1 MIAAGVEA
9 AGLIGLT
16 GEISMRSHGD
26 LTGLIKFLARDDW
39 KSSFEEV
46 LGEHFGLAMQEF
58 DLEYEAIGAA
68 LGGSWD
74 MTLWGVAF
82 EDFLGRQFD
91 PDGRNF
97 VDEYLRRR
105 GWNESAPTKTY
116 MRGLRNSIMS
126 LYEASAIVPG
136 QSFLARDLI
145 RGGAP
150 ILISERTATRT
161 LKEWDRIAARIV
173 VQGQKRILAGG
184 LLAFTF
190 EGSER
195 LMANLQEAA
204 VQPLRSDRSARSA
217 KKPPIADDTLRKMAP
232 LFTATWLSDVLPK
245 ALGLSRPTLHNS
257 DGDEVVFHE
266 VRFPLA
272 PQTTLNDLAERLT
285 AISSSHRENEAFWNW
300 LDEPAYSRPPKPSDD
315 AENVLGWNVTM
326 EDGTTVLG
334 NIEIKARSL
343 IVHVNSAARAERATA
358 MLRTALGGLMTAPL
372 TQIQSVEQ
380 MMAQQQNGPRPAPEM
395 PPEIQTQLIH
405 ATLDKQY
412 RALLEQPV
420 PMLGNLTP
428 RSAARTKSGREKL
441 AVWLKHLENRSR
453 QPEATD
459 PMTTYD
465 FAWLWREL
473 KVEDLRR

>member
-1 MIAAGVEA
+1 
-9 AGLIGLT
+9 
-16 GEISMRSHGD
+16 MRSHGD

-46 LGEHFGLAMQEF
+46 MGEHFGPAMQAF

-68 LGGSWD
+68 LGGGWD

-82 EDFLGRQFD
+82 EDFLGRQFE

-136 QSFLARDLI
+136 QSFLARDLL
-145 RGGAP
+145 RGGEP
-150 ILISERTATRT
+150 VLISERTATRT
-161 LKEWDRIAARIV
+161 LNEWDRIAARIV

-184 LLAFTF
+184 VLAFTF
-190 EGSER
+190 EASER
-195 LMANLQEAA
+195 LIAELQEAP
-204 VQPLRSDRSARSA
+204 VESPRSGQSARA
-217 KKPPIADDTLRKMAP
+217 AQKPPIADDTLREMAP
-232 LFTATWLSDVLPK
+232 LFTATWLFDVLPK

-272 PQTTLNDLAERLT
+272 PQTTLNELAERLT
-285 AISSSHRENEAFWNW
+285 AISSLHRENEAFWNW
-300 LDEPAYSRPPKPSDD
+300 LDEPAYTRPPKPSDD

-334 NIEIKARSL
+334 NIEIKERSL
-343 IVHVNSAARAERATA
+343 IVNVNSAARAERAIA
-358 MLRTALGGLMTAPL
+358 MLRAALGGLVAAPL
-372 TQIQSVEQ
+372 TQIQIGR
-380 MMAQQQNGPRPAPEM
+380 ADDGAAAKRPAPCLRSTARN
-395 PPEIQTQLIH
+395 PNQTRPCH
-405 ATLDKQY
+405 ARQ
-412 RALLEQPV
+412 AV
-420 PMLGNLTP
+420 P
-428 RSAARTKSGREKL
+428 RSARAAGPDARQSDTARRGAERIRTREACRL
-441 AVWLKHLENRSR
+441 A
-453 QPEATD
+453 EAS
-459 PMTTYD
+459 
-465 FAWLWREL
+465 
-473 KVEDLRR
+473 

>member
-1 MIAAGVEA
+1 
-9 AGLIGLT
+9 
-16 GEISMRSHGD
+16 MRPHGD

-39 KSSFEEV
+39 KSSLEEV
-46 LGEHFGLAMQEF
+46 MGEHFGPAMQAF

-74 MTLWGVAF
+74 MTLWGVVF
-82 EDFLGRQFD
+82 EDFLGRQLE

-97 VDEYLRRR
+97 IDEYLRRR
-105 GWNESAPTKTY
+105 GWNESAPTKAY

-136 QSFLARDLI
+136 QSFLMRDLL
-145 RGGAP
+145 RGGQPA
-150 ILISERTATRT
+150 LISERTATRT

-190 EGSER
+190 EASER
-195 LMANLQEAA
+195 LIAELQEAP
-204 VQPLRSDRSARSA
+204 VESPRSGQSARA
-217 KKPPIADDTLRKMAP
+217 VKKPPIADDTLREMAP

-257 DGDEVVFHE
+257 DGDEVVFYE

-272 PQTTLNDLAERLT
+272 LQTTLNELAERLT
-285 AISSSHRENEAFWNW
+285 AISSLHRENEAFWNW
-300 LDEPAYSRPPKPSDD
+300 LDEPAYARPSKPSDD

-343 IVHVNSAARAERATA
+343 IVNVNSAARAERAIA
-358 MLRTALGGLMTAPL
+358 MLCAALGGLVAAPPQADQVRRTA
-372 TQIQSVEQ
+372 S
-380 MMAQQQNGPRPAPEM
+380 
-395 PPEIQTQLIH
+395 
-405 ATLDKQY
+405 
-412 RALLEQPV
+412 
-420 PMLGNLTP
+420 
-428 RSAARTKSGREKL
+428 
-441 AVWLKHLENRSR
+441 RSR
-453 QPEATD
+453 ARLVP
-459 PMTTYD
+459 PN
-465 FAWLWREL
+465 
-473 KVEDLRR
+473 

>member
-1 MIAAGVEA
+1 
-9 AGLIGLT
+9 
-16 GEISMRSHGD
+16 MRSHGD

-46 LGEHFGLAMQEF
+46 LGEHFGPAMQEF

-68 LGGSWD
+68 LGGWD

-82 EDFLGRQFD
+82 EDFLGRQFE
-91 PDGRNF
+91 PDARNF

-126 LYEASAIVPG
+126 LYEASAIIPG
-136 QSFLARDLI
+136 QSFLARDLVC
-145 RGGAP
+145 GGDP
-150 ILISERTATRT
+150 VLISERTATRT

-173 VQGQKRILAGG
+173 IQGQKRILTGG

-190 EGSER
+190 EGSEQ
-195 LMANLQEAA
+195 LMAKLQEAA
-204 VQPLRSDRSARSA
+204 VQSLRSGQSAPFV
-217 KKPPIADDTLRKMAP
+217 KKRLITDDTLREMTP
-232 LFTATWLSDVLPK
+232 LVTSTWLLDVLPK
-245 ALGLSRPTLHNS
+245 ALGLSRPTLDNS

-272 PQTTLNDLAERLT
+272 SKTAPQELGEHLT
-285 AISSSHRENEAFWNW
+285 AIASLRRENEAFWNW
-300 LDEPAYSRPPKPSDD
+300 LDEPAAARSPKPSED
-315 AENVLGWNVTM
+315 AENVLCWNVTM

-334 NIEIKARSL
+334 TIEIRERSL
-343 IVHVNSAARAERATA
+343 IVNVNSTARAERAID
-358 MLRTALGGLMTAPL
+358 MLRATLGGLVTAPL
-372 TQIQSVEQ
+372 TQIQTVEQ
-380 MMAQQQNGPRPAPEM
+380 IMARQQTRLRSTSEV
-395 PPEIQTQLIH
+395 PPEIQTKLVH

-412 RALLEQPV
+412 GALLEQPV

-428 RSAARTKSGREKL
+428 RAAARTKSGREKL
-441 AVWLKHLENRSR
+441 VVWLKHLENRSR

-459 PMTTYD
+459 PMATYD

>member
-1 MIAAGVEA
+1 
-9 AGLIGLT
+9 
-16 GEISMRSHGD
+16 MRSHGD

-46 LGEHFGLAMQEF
+46 LGEHFGPAMQEF

-68 LGGSWD
+68 LGGGWD

-82 EDFLGRQFD
+82 EDFLGRQFE

-105 GWNESAPTKTY
+105 GWSESAPTKSY
-116 MRGLRNSIMS
+116 MRGLQTSIMS

-136 QSFLARDLI
+136 QSFLARDLL
-145 RGGAP
+145 RGDAP
-150 ILISERTATRT
+150 VLISERTATRT

-173 VQGQKRILAGG
+173 AQGQKRILAGG
-184 LLAFTF
+184 VLAFTF
-190 EGSER
+190 EASER
-195 LMANLQEAA
+195 LIAELQEAGVKSPRA
-204 VQPLRSDRSARSA
+204 GRSARA
-217 KKPPIADDTLRKMAP
+217 ANKPPIADDTLREMTP
-232 LFTATWLSDVLPK
+232 LFTVTWLSDVLPK

-272 PQTTLNDLAERLT
+272 PQTTLNELGERLT
-285 AISSSHRENEAFWNW
+285 AISSLHRENETFWNW
-300 LDEPAYSRPPKPSDD
+300 LDEPMSARPSKPGDD
-315 AENVLGWNVTM
+315 AENVLDWNVTM
-326 EDGTTVLG
+326 EDGRTVLG
-334 NIEIKARSL
+334 NIEIKERFL
-343 IVHVNSAARAERATA
+343 TVNVNSAARAERAIA
-358 MLRTALGGLMTAPL
+358 MLRATLGGLVAAPL
-372 TQIQSVEQ
+372 TQIQTVEQ
-380 MMAQQQNGPRPAPEM
+380 MMTQQQNRPRAASEV
-395 PPEIQTQLIH
+395 PPEIQTKLVH

-420 PMLGNLTP
+420 AMLGNLTP
-428 RSAARTKSGREKL
+428 RAAARTKSGRQKL

-453 QPEATD
+453 QPEARD
-459 PMTTYD
+459 PMATYD

>member
-1 MIAAGVEA
+1 MASAFSAGVA
-9 AGLIGLT
+9 VKQGIL
-16 GEISMRSHGD
+16 MRSHGD

-46 LGEHFGLAMQEF
+46 LGEHFGPAMQAF

-82 EDFLGRQFD
+82 EDFLGRQFE

-105 GWNESAPTKTY
+105 GWNESAPTKAY

-126 LYEASAIVPG
+126 LYEASAIVPA
-136 QSFLARDLI
+136 QSFLARDLL

-150 ILISERTATRT
+150 VLIRERTATRT

-184 LLAFTF
+184 VLAFTF
-190 EGSER
+190 EGSEQ
-195 LMANLQEAA
+195 LMANLQEAT
-204 VQPLRSDRSARSA
+204 VQSPSSGRSAPSV
-217 KKPPIADDTLRKMAP
+217 KKPLIADDTLREMAP
-232 LFTATWLSDVLPK
+232 LFTSTWLSDVLPK

-266 VRFPLA
+266 VRFPFAPEATLKEIVNRLA
-272 PQTTLNDLAERLT
+272 TT
-285 AISSSHRENEAFWNW
+285 SSLHRENEAFWNW
-300 LDEPAYSRPPKPSDD
+300 LDEPASSRPPKPSDD

-326 EDGTTVLG
+326 EDGRTVLG
-334 NIEIKARSL
+334 NIEIKERFL
-343 IVHVNSAARAERATA
+343 IVNVNSAARAERAIA
-358 MLRTALGGLMTAPL
+358 MLRAALGGLVAAPL
-372 TQIQSVEQ
+372 TQIQTVEQ
-380 MMAQQQNGPRPAPEM
+380 MMAQQRDRPRSASDV
-395 PPEIQTQLIH
+395 PPEIQTKLVH
-405 ATLDKQY
+405 AALDKQY
-412 RALLEQPV
+412 HTLLEQPV

-459 PMTTYD
+459 PMATYD

>member
-1 MIAAGVEA
+1 
-9 AGLIGLT
+9 
-16 GEISMRSHGD
+16 MRSHGD
-26 LTGLIKFLARDDW
+26 LAGLVRFLARDDW

-46 LGEHFGLAMQEF
+46 LGEHFGPAMQEF

-68 LGGSWD
+68 LGGGWD

-82 EDFLGRQFD
+82 EDFLGRQFE

-126 LYEASAIVPG
+126 LYEASAIIPG
-136 QSFLARDLI
+136 QSFLARDLV
-145 RGGAP
+145 RGGDP
-150 ILISERTATRT
+150 VLISERTATRT

-184 LLAFTF
+184 VLAFSF

-204 VQPLRSDRSARSA
+204 QSLRSGRSAPSVN
-217 KKPPIADDTLRKMAP
+217 KPLITDDTLREMTP
-232 LFTATWLSDVLPK
+232 LFTSTWLLDVLPK
-245 ALGLSRPTLHNS
+245 TLGLSRPTLHNS

-272 PQTTLNDLAERLT
+272 SKTTPNEIGESLT
-285 AISSSHRENEAFWNW
+285 AISSLRRENEAFWNW
-300 LDEPAYSRPPKPSDD
+300 LDEPAATQSPKPKED

-326 EDGTTVLG
+326 EDGRTVLG
-334 NIEIKARSL
+334 SIEIKARAL
-343 IVHVNSAARAERATA
+343 IVSVNSAARAERAIG
-358 MLRTALGGLMTAPL
+358 MLRAALGERVAAPL
-372 TQIQSVEQ
+372 RQIQTVEQ
-380 MMAQQQNGPRPAPEM
+380 MMAAQQRDRPPSTSEV
-395 PPEIQTQLIH
+395 PPEIQTKLIH

-428 RSAARTKSGREKL
+428 RAAARTKSGREKL

-459 PMTTYD
+459 PMATYD

-473 KVEDLRR
+473 KVENLRR